1 MSAPLIH
8 DYQPAA
14 PLLWMGD
21 AAVSQSR
28 FLAAVARLAARLPDD
43 ASAVLPLPTS
53 RALFLLVFC
62 AALLRGKPCLLPPAG
77 HAAALASLR
86 AAHPQAMV
94 LSDDPSLCSA
104 PEDLLLQE
112 DFTEGEWLG
121 AAPQIPLPQLAAIA
135 FTSGSTGQ
143 PQPQAKTWAMLIATA
158 QRASERFG
166 SRVHIAAT
174 VPPQHMYGLETTV
187 MMALVASC
195 VIDSGQP
202 FFADDIRVTL
212 AALPAPRMLVT
223 TPVHLRA
230 LVAAQPKLPP
240 LALLLSAT
248 AALPLSLAQAAEQ
261 AFAAP
266 VFEIYGCTEAG
277 SLATRRVSRD
287 ALWRLYPGL
296 HLSARSDGVWLSADY
311 LETLRL
317 ADDIEPVEGD
327 RFRLL
332 GRGSEVVK
340 VAGKRLDLGE
350 LLLALLAITGVDDAA
365 VLMPDPRDER
375 EAVTLRPA
383 ALVIA
388 PTLSEAQMLTALAAQ
403 FDAVFLPRPLKKV
416 SHLPR
421 NAVGKLPR
429 AALLELLHG

>member
-1 MSAPLIH
+1 MTAPLIH
-8 DYQPAA
+8 DYQPDA

-28 FLAAVARLAARLPDD
+28 FIAAVARLAARLPDD
-43 ASAVLPLPTS
+43 ANAVLPLPAS
-53 RALFLLVFC
+53 RALFLLAFC

-77 HAAALASLR
+77 HAAALAGLR

-94 LSDDPSLCSA
+94 LSDDEGLCSA
-104 PEDLLLQE
+104 PQDLLLSE
-112 DFTEGEWLG
+112 DFSHGEWLG
-121 AAPQIPLPQLAAIA
+121 CAPQIPLQQLAAIA
-135 FTSGSTGQ
+135 FTSGSTGA

-166 SRVHIAAT
+166 RRVHIAAT

-187 MMALVASC
+187 MMALVARC
-195 VIDSGQP
+195 VIDAGQP
-202 FFADDIRVTL
+202 FFPEDIRAAL
-212 AALPAPRMLVT
+212 AGLPAPRMLVT

-230 LVAAQPKLPP
+230 LVAARPRLPP

-248 AALPLSLAQAAEQ
+248 AVLPLSLAQAAEQ

-296 HLSARSDGVWLSADY
+296 HLSARDDGVWLSADY

-317 ADDIEPVEGD
+317 TDDIEPVEGD
-327 RFRLL
+327 RFRLI
-332 GRGSEVVK
+332 GRGSDVVK

-350 LLLALLAITGVDDAA
+350 LLQALLALPGVEDAA
-365 VLMPDPRDER
+365 VLMPEGD
-375 EAVTLRPA
+375 AVTARPA
-383 ALVIA
+383 ALVVA
-388 PTLSEAQMLTALAAQ
+388 SALSEAQILTALARQ
-403 FDAVFLPRPLKKV
+403 FDAVCLPRPLKKV
-416 SHLPR
+416 GALPR